1 MFLQC
6 KEERMFDKKTEDKTV
21 IAENTLFK
29 TAKCHPRPQSSITK
43 GKSRRMKL
51 LERSGCFSKPHS
63 DVSYCRATT
72 LDDLYNAYQLV
83 HDIYVNKGYILPN
96 HTGIRLRPFE
106 VVPDTATF
114 VAKVGEKIIGVTSV
128 AMDSSGLGLPSDKA
142 FRREIDILRHA
153 GRKLCE
159 GTNWVVAPEFRHS
172 NVINEL
178 MRCSYAHVRTSG
190 TQDWIV
196 SVSPGHSAFFYEF
209 FGFEIIGSQRSY
221 SEKIDDPVV
230 LLRLAID
237 RLDERFASID
247 INDNDDEA
255 WLKNHYI
262 VNNPYYNKIEEWT
275 TKAETTFADTAF
287 LREFF
292 VDRSH
297 FLEQCTLKDL
307 DIISRR
313 WGEETFL
320 DVMGHSI
327 LCRSLS
333 LPSVNYISSLT
344 RLLCSQTA

>member
-1 MFLQC
+1 
-6 KEERMFDKKTEDKTV
+6 MFDKKTEDKTV

-29 TAKCHPRPQSSITK
+29 TAKCRVHPPLNRPR

-51 LERSGCFSKPHS
+51 LERSGCFSKPHT

-83 HDIYVNKGYILPN
+83 HDIYVDQGYILPN

-106 VVPDTATF
+106 VVSDTATF

-128 AMDSSGLGLPSDKA
+128 AMDSPGLGLPSDKA
-142 FRREIDILRHA
+142 FQREINILRRA

-159 GTNWVVAPEFRHS
+159 GTNWVVSPEFRHT

-178 MRCSYAHVRTSG
+178 MRCSYAHVRASG
-190 TQDWIV
+190 AHDWIV

-209 FGFEIIGSQRSY
+209 FGFETIGSQRSY
-221 SEKIDDPVV
+221 SENIHDPVV
-230 LLRLAID
+230 LLRLAINE
-237 RLDERFASID
+237 LDERFTNVDID
-247 INDNDDEA
+247 GNDDEA
-255 WLKNHYI
+255 WLKNHYV
-262 VNNPYYNKIEEWT
+262 VNNPYHNKIEEWT
-275 TKAETTFADTAF
+275 KKAESTFADPAF
-287 LREFF
+287 LRELF
-292 VDRSH
+292 VDRSY

-320 DVMGHSI
+320 DVMGHSV

-333 LPSVNYISSLT
+333 LPSVNYLSSLT
-344 RLLCSQTA
+344 RLLCKQTA